1 MHAHRHSNARTH
13 ALGTHAR
20 AIARTRADARA
31 RKRCNVAWCTFL
43 CRISGCRLHRSMRC
57 NGCIV
62 ARRTNAARWLTS
74 AARTATTTGT
84 CRSCCAR
91 SEIGTSATRPATAGS
106 SRCGAAACA
115 ARREAVPHGTGNA
128 AAVRSP
134 RDHSCDMLGHACAH
148 PQSPPLLPPGIWHAA
163 RHVLWRMLH
172 AARHVLWR
180 MWHREGGPA
189 TSRLY
194 TSAARSNST
203 RSAARRP
210 PP

>member
-43 CRISGCRLHRSMRC
+43 CRISGCRLHRSTRC

-115 ARREAVPHGTGNA
+115 AQQHA
-128 AAVRSP
+128 P
-134 RDHSCDMLGHACAH
+134 R
-148 PQSPPLLPPGIWHAA
+148 
-163 RHVLWRMLH
+163 
-172 AARHVLWR
+172 
-180 MWHREGGPA
+180 
-189 TSRLY
+189 
-194 TSAARSNST
+194 AARSASCCMLRAT
-203 RSAARRP
+203 CYGACCTLRATCYGACGTGRVDRRQAGCIHPQRARIQQGLPPAGRRRSSGTHSYIVSGERYQ
-210 PP
+210 